1 MVVGQGIIHGPP
13 GLQLTIRAA
22 PAEGPVFHPR
32 HLELS
37 LWSVAMRIAA
47 WRTRLDAG
55 DCGGKTNDPYTAGF
69 EVSCRFSHVYP
80 SMDSISLTSSAVSSI
95 SETVR
100 SCFICSRLVVPV
112 SGTMPACIAK
122 RKMTCGVPTL
132 SRLAIDS
139 TRGCCST

>member
-1 MVVGQGIIHGPP
+1 MLFGQRIIDGPP
-13 GLQLTIRAA
+13 GLEITMRAA

-80 SMDSISLTSSAVSSI
+80 SLDSISLTYSAVSSI
-95 SETVR
+95 SETVI
-100 SCFICSRLVVPV
+100 SCFICSRFVVTV
-112 SGTMPACIAK
+112 S
-122 RKMTCGVPTL
+122 
-132 SRLAIDS
+132 
-139 TRGCCST
+139 